1 MARKGKRRQAA
12 RARRTSPP
20 GPRPPAAAPGAGAAT
35 RQQVGGD
42 QTLVHAVEMSLA
54 PSTRPAP
61 RRGARL
67 VLENAD
73 PAIPLD
79 RVPHFA
85 SDLKRVGVVM
95 LIMVALL
102 VAGAELVIPRLLA

>member
-54 PSTRPAP
+54 PSTKPAP
-61 RRGARL
+61 RRSGRL
-67 VLENAD
+67 VLESTD

-79 RVPHFA
+79 RVPFLI

-95 LIMVALL
+95 VIMVALL
-102 VAGAELVIPRLLA
+102 VAGAELIIPRLIA